1 MVQPHHRVF
10 CFPVSKIWWKYI
22 KLYWSISKCSTQIL
36 DLFLK
41 SGTNMNLAKSKSLLD
56 GIYIE
61 VWWIFS
67 HETSHFFRYDYDEL
81 FEATPGCKRAVHV
94 AVEALEKQGL
104 KVVPYKPK
112 GLKETWKLASLYRQ
126 GDFGATKKL
135 EQSIGPS
142 SQIALGLRLIQ
153 WWPYSIRL
161 ILGYCK

>member
-1 MVQPHHRVF
+1 M
-10 CFPVSKIWWKYI
+10 
-22 KLYWSISKCSTQIL
+22 
-36 DLFLK
+36 
-41 SGTNMNLAKSKSLLD
+41 
-56 GIYIE
+56 
-61 VWWIFS
+61 
-67 HETSHFFRYDYDEL
+67 
-81 FEATPGCKRAVHV
+81 